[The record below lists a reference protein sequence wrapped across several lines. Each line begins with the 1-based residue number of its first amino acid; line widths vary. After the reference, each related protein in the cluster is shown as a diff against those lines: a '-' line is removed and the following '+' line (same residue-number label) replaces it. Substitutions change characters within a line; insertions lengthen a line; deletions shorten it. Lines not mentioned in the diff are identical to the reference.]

1 MPTAATTPSKSLLT
15 PRDHTLLLVDH
26 QPQMAFA
33 TSSIDAIE
41 LRNNVALIA
50 NAARVF
56 GVATILS
63 TVAERTFSGPLFE
76 EIRQA
81 LPDVDVTDRTTMNAW
96 EDQAIIRRVNGIG
109 KAHVVMAGLWTS
121 VCIVDPA
128 LSALEQGFDVYVVS
142 DACGDVSTEAHERAM
157 TRMVQAGVCPMT
169 SLQYL
174 LELQR
179 DWARSETYDAVV
191 GIAKAYGGA
200 YGLGLLYAKSM
211 LGEHA
216 GERAVAAP
224 VGV

>member
-1 MPTAATTPSKSLLT
+1 M
-15 PRDHTLLLVDH
+15 LLLVDH

>member
-1 MPTAATTPSKSLLT
+1 M
-15 PRDHTLLLVDH
+15 LLLVDH

-211 LGEHA
+211 LVEHA

>member
-1 MPTAATTPSKSLLT
+1 MPTATTTPSKSLLT
-15 PRDHTLLLVDH
+15 PSDHMLLLVDH

-81 LPDVDVTDRTTMNAW
+81 LPDVEVTDRTTMNAW
-96 EDQAIIRRVNGIG
+96 EDQAVIQRVNGIG
-109 KAHVVMAGLWTS
+109 KSHVVMAGLWTS

-128 LSALEQGFDVYVVS
+128 LSALEQGFDVYVIS

>member
-1 MPTAATTPSKSLLT
+1 MPTATTTPSESLLT

-50 NAARVF
+50 HAARAF
-56 GVATILS
+56 GVATILA
-63 TVAERTFSGPLFE
+63 TVAERTFSGPLFD
-76 EIRQA
+76 EIREA
-81 LPDVDVTDRTTMNAW
+81 LPGVEVTDRTNMNAW
-96 EDQAIIRRVNGIG
+96 EDQAVIDRVNGTR
-109 KAHVVMAGLWTS
+109 KSRVVMAGLWTS
-121 VCIVDPA
+121 VCIVNPA

-157 TRMVQAGVCPMT
+157 TRMIQAGVRPMT

-200 YGLGLLYAKSM
+200 YGLGLIYAKSM
-211 LGEHA
+211 LGQHA
-216 GERAVAAP
+216 GEGASAAL
-224 VGV
+224 VGA